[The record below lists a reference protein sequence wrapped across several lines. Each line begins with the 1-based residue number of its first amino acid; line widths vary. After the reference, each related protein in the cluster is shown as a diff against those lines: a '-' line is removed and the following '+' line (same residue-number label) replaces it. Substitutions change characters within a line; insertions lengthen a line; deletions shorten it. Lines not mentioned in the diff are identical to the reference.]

1 MRTLGAQDPD
11 TGLRSLPRA
20 HQSNSKEIA
29 IMKSL
34 RLQAAILLFGVLA
47 ILALPLSRPQ
57 KSYAIPAFARQ
68 YGTSCST
75 CHTDF
80 PKLNDFGKAFKDAGF
95 KFPKDD
101 ESMIKT
107 PPVMLGAP
115 AQSEMWPR
123 VVWPG
128 TIPGLPPIGLR
139 MNSFFQT
146 VSANRGAPNATLLPG
161 ATPPFFT
168 PRTDFQTGLFS
179 IFTAGNFGSG
189 IAFWVDDDLSV
200 AGANSN
206 GGLGDGYL
214 KFVDIGRFVHLPA
227 DALSLR
233 VGQFELDLP
242 FSPARSYNLSGWDV
256 FDQSN
261 IGVVGMGNVANNFA
275 FSAPGQGI
283 EISGGHLYRGYH
295 YSFALINQNT
305 SGAPPN
311 DPGFVGAQTAFSSDA
326 NFKDLYGRFS
336 YRFNLERD
344 PESRNAIQAAGAT
357 GPRDH
362 TFISLGTFYFYG
374 RSVQRFS
381 GLFPGTLNPTVITA
395 REPFYR
401 VGGDF
406 NFNYRAFNLYGV
418 IVYGHDH
425 NLIPVDDLLN
435 PFPLQ
440 PTHFVRGVPVTYT
453 GGFLQADYMPYPW
466 MMLIMRYDAVNSTSD
481 RINTLLGEA
490 GTFPG
495 AFNSTRNRFTP
506 GAQFLIRANIKAS
519 VEYQVRPRQTVIDA
533 VSGLPIQAFR
543 TNNLVVGLEFVY

>member
-1 MRTLGAQDPD
+1 
-11 TGLRSLPRA
+11 
-20 HQSNSKEIA
+20 
-29 IMKSL
+29 
-34 RLQAAILLFGVLA
+34 
-47 ILALPLSRPQ
+47 
-57 KSYAIPAFARQ
+57 
-68 YGTSCST
+68 
-75 CHTDF
+75 
-80 PKLNDFGKAFKDAGF
+80 
-95 KFPKDD
+95 
-101 ESMIKT
+101 MIKT

-115 AQSEMWPR
+115 ASAEMWPK

-146 VSANRGAPNATLLPG
+146 VSANRGAPNAAFLPG
-161 ATPPFFT
+161 VTPPFFT

-206 GGLGDGYL
+206 GGLGDGYI
-214 KFVDIGRFVHLPA
+214 KFVDVGRLVHLPA

-242 FSPARSYNLSGWDV
+242 FSPARTHNLSGWDV
-256 FDQSN
+256 FDQTN
-261 IGVVGMGNVANNFA
+261 IGVVGMGNVANLFA

-283 EISGGHLYRGYH
+283 ELSGGHLYRGYH
-295 YSFALINQNT
+295 YSFAVINQNT
-305 SGAPPN
+305 SGLPPN
-311 DPGFVGAQTAFSSDA
+311 DPGFVPAQVAFTSDA

-344 PESRNAIQAAGAT
+344 AESRNAIQAAGAT

-381 GLFPGTLNPTVITA
+381 GLLPGTLNPTVVTA

-406 NFNYRAFNLYGV
+406 NFNYRTFNLYGV

-425 NLIPVDDLLN
+425 NLVPVDDLLN
-435 PFPLQ
+435 PFPLL
-440 PTHFVRGVPVTYT
+440 PTHFVRGTPVTYT
-453 GGFLQADYMPYPW
+453 GGFVQADYMPYPW

-481 RINTLLGEA
+481 RINALMPLPEV

-495 AFNSTRNRFTP
+495 AFDSTRNRFTP

-533 VSGLPIQAFR
+533 VSGLPVQAFR